1 MEQEKE
7 QDLKLIT
14 TYIPRTF
21 NYQKGRREKQQIKKF
36 EIHEEVQRL
45 KRESEELV

>member
-21 NYQKGRREKQQIKKF
+21 NYQKGTQSI
-36 EIHEEVQRL
+36 EITQTNSSTN
-45 KRESEELV
+45 KGKAM